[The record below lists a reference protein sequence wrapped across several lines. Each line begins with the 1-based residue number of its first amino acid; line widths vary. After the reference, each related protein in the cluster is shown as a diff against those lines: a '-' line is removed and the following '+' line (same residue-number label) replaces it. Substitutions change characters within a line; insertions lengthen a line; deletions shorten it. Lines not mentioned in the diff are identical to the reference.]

1 MKMITFI
8 FALLSISLILGFALP
23 IKTKKE
29 KDDVPYCRYDTMFC
43 RNVRASLG
51 MFAYK
56 SDVEET
62 RKWLNSSQ
70 SKF

>member
-1 MKMITFI
+1 MEI
-8 FALLSISLILGFALP
+8 LLFLILWVLSNAWLLYF
-23 IKTKKE
+23 IDYVDEHCCT
-29 KDDVPYCRYDTMFC
+29 YDTMFC
-43 RNVRASLG
+43 RDVRATLG

-56 SDVEET
+56 SDVEKT

>member
-1 MKMITFI
+1 MGIFLVVFI
-8 FALLSISLILGFALP
+8 WILVNLGLIQFLHYVDAR
-23 IKTKKE
+23 
-29 KDDVPYCRYDTMFC
+29 YCRYDTMFC